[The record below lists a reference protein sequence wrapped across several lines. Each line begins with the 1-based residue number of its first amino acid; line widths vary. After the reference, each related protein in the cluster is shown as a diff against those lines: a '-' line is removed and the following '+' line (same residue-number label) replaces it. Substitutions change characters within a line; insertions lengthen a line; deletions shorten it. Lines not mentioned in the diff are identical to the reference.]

1 MKIDA
6 KGMHYKELNKMIAK
20 AIEEG
25 EKTIDLINVN
35 GQRYIARS
43 IREKVQINID
53 GVPGNDLAIFLNGA
67 TIFTNSNA
75 QDGVAN
81 TMNEGKVVIRG
92 DASDI
97 LGYGMRGGKLFIRG
111 NAGYRVGIHM
121 KAFKEK
127 KPVII
132 VGGTAADFFGEY
144 MAGGLI
150 IALGL
155 KFENGKVIEHCRS
168 ICGNELGTGI
178 HRGKI
183 VLRTDENL
191 EHKLARRK
199 FLNVVG
205 LEHRHGFVSL
215 PFPFYLDTNLTI
227 VTPVPPSP
235 SSPLRKDSTS
245 V

>member
-6 KGMHYKELNKMIAK
+6 KGMHYKELNRMIAK

-43 IREKVQINID
+43 IREKVQVNID

-92 DASDI
+92 DAGDI

-144 MAGGLI
+144 MAGGI
-150 IALGL
+150 IIVLGL
-155 KFENGKVIEHCRS
+155 DKRNAQPLV
-168 ICGNELGTGI
+168 GNYVGTGMHGGVIYIRGEVELHQLGKEVDVYDLDEEDEKELRI
-178 HRGKI
+178 HLGEYCKEFNLDLEETMSKKFIKLIPVSHRPYG
-183 VLRTDENL
+183 VLY
-191 EHKLARRK
+191 A
-199 FLNVVG
+199 
-205 LEHRHGFVSL
+205 
-215 PFPFYLDTNLTI
+215 Y
-227 VTPVPPSP
+227 
-235 SSPLRKDSTS
+235 
-245 V
+245 

>member
-144 MAGGLI
+144 MAGGI
-150 IALGL
+150 MIVLGL
-155 KFENGKVIEHCRS
+155 DKRDAQPLV
-168 ICGNELGTGI
+168 GNYVGTGMHGGVIYIRGEVEPHQLGKEVDVYDLDEEDEKELRI
-178 HRGKI
+178 HLGEYCKEFNLDLEETMSKKFIKLIPVSHRPYG
-183 VLRTDENL
+183 VLY
-191 EHKLARRK
+191 
-199 FLNVVG
+199 
-205 LEHRHGFVSL
+205 S
-215 PFPFYLDTNLTI
+215 Y
-227 VTPVPPSP
+227 
-235 SSPLRKDSTS
+235 
-245 V
+245 

>member
-121 KAFKEK
+121 KAFNEK

-144 MAGGLI
+144 MAGGI
-150 IALGL
+150 MIVLGL
-155 KFENGKVIEHCRS
+155 DKRDAQPLV
-168 ICGNELGTGI
+168 GNYVGTGMHGGVI
-178 HRGKI
+178 YIRGEVEPHQLGKE
-183 VLRTDENL
+183 VDVYDLDEEDEKELRTHLGEYCKEFNL
-191 EHKLARRK
+191 DLEETMSKKFIKLIP
-199 FLNVVG
+199 VS
-205 LEHRHGFVSL
+205 HRPYGVLYS
-215 PFPFYLDTNLTI
+215 Y
-227 VTPVPPSP
+227 
-235 SSPLRKDSTS
+235 
-245 V
+245 